1 MGLLGGPGQAG
12 EQEQKPRKNH
22 RGSVRKE
29 KLEQGR
35 EVSHTHL
42 PCIQNPHHYP
52 EEPQHHP
59 RRATS
64 WKPEGDLEAT

>member
-22 RGSVRKE
+22 RGSARKG

-35 EVSHTHL
+35 EVPHTHTCPVSRIL
-42 PCIQNPHHYP
+42 TTTLKSPSITQDGPHHGN
-52 EEPQHHP
+52 Q
-59 RRATS
+59 RVT
-64 WKPEGDLEAT
+64 